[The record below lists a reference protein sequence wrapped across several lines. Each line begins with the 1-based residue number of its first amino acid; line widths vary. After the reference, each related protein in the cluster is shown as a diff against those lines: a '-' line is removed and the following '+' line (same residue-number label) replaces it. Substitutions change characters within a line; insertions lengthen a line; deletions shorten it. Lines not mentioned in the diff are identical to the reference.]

1 MLLSESSRPG
11 ARFAIAPE
19 PVPMPLDAA
28 VALLASAGRPVSGF
42 EETAVAR
49 TGGRVLAAPVVA
61 AQALP
66 PFDNSAMDGY
76 ALAGRIEA
84 GEGYRLVGRAAAGE
98 PFRGEL
104 RPGEAVRI
112 LTGAVVPSGTT
123 AILRQE
129 DAELGPSTVRCR
141 AVPVEGANL
150 RRAGEDV
157 AMGEAL
163 IPSGTRLET
172 EHIALLAALGV
183 ATVRVRR
190 RVRVAVLSTGTELRQ
205 PGETLVEGA
214 IYDANR
220 AMLLSLLDRAGTEAI
235 DCGIVPDHPLALA
248 DRLFTASESADLVI
262 TSGGV
267 SAGETDHLRAA
278 ALRAGGSLDSLH
290 IALKPGRL
298 LGLGR
303 IGRAVLLGLPGNP
316 LAALAAYLLLGRPLL
331 DRLAGAAPR
340 PLPLRTATA
349 GFARKADP
357 IRTEFFPARI
367 RGEDHLGRPVVEPT
381 GPTGAARLRPLLA
394 AEGFCV
400 LAPSAQAIAPGDRVP
415 YLAFRE
421 PAMA

>member
-1 MLLSESSRPG
+1 MLLSESSRL
-11 ARFAIAPE
+11 ALRPE

-28 VALLASAGRPVSGF
+28 VALLASAGRPVTGF
-42 EETAVAR
+42 EEVAVSRAR
-49 TGGRVLAAPVVA
+49 GRVLAAPVVA
-61 AQALP
+61 AGALP

-84 GEGYRLVGRAAAGE
+84 GQAYRLVGRAAAGE
-98 PFRGEL
+98 PFREEL

-112 LTGAVVPSGTT
+112 LTGAVVPPGTT

-141 AVPVEGANL
+141 TVPVEGANI

-157 AMGEAL
+157 GVGDAL
-163 IPSGTRLET
+163 IPPGTRIET

-183 ATVRVRR
+183 ATIRVRR
-190 RVRVAVLSTGTELRQ
+190 RVRVAVLSTGSELRQ

-214 IYDANR
+214 VYDANR
-220 AMLLSLLDRAGTEAI
+220 AMLLSLLDRGEFVSI
-235 DCGIVPDHPLALA
+235 DGGIVPDHPLALA

-262 TSGGV
+262 TSGGA

-290 IALKPGRL
+290 IALKPGRP

-303 IGRAVLLGLPGNP
+303 IGRALVLGLPGNP

-331 DRLAGAAPR
+331 DRLAGLAPQ
-340 PLPLRTATA
+340 PLPLRTAIA
-349 GFARKADP
+349 GFARKSDP
-357 IRTEFFPARI
+357 LRTELFPARI
-367 RGEDHLGRPVVEPT
+367 RGEDHLGRPLVEPT
-381 GPTGAARLRPLLA
+381 GSTGAARLRPLLA

-400 LAPSAQAIAPGDRVP
+400 LAPSAQATAPGDRVS